1 MHRRFSCV
9 QQPHLSVKNSSD
21 PNDPNSGFCNLWIAK
36 THFAVTLVHE
46 VRPGTPGCGTQYG
59 KDNLTGCWIPGSPDG
74 KFKAT
79 PGPFDVPAKLWHF
92 GYADPTC
99 DVYRYWEQEMPVTT
113 SGAPFVFPL
122 LIRCP
127 TGPDWPRRGP
137 GRVLAI
143 FSSFAKQGGQVTAQL
158 NRTALG
164 IRRGANATDA
174 ITREAIPISSGGAL
188 DFWLNSHDFR
198 MIEVE

>member
-1 MHRRFSCV
+1 M
-9 QQPHLSVKNSSD
+9 
-21 PNDPNSGFCNLWIAK
+21 
-36 THFAVTLVHE
+36 HE
-46 VRPGTPGCGTQYG
+46 VRPGSGGCSPDDGPN
-59 KDNLTGCWIPGSPDG
+59 NLTGCWIPGSPDG

-92 GYADPTC
+92 GYADPRC

-174 ITREAIPISSGGAL
+174 ITREAITISSGGAL

-198 MIEVE
+198 MVEVE